1 MQKLGGFD
9 CTGWYLG
16 FMGEMRE
23 FANQP
28 ASVETLEEIKSRLG
42 NAMMQVDELV
52 RLQQLQKN
60 KQCSCWD
67 GHSAIRYES
76 MHTYSQPLKPKKIKK
91 IKSKLKKVRLKPAK
105 LQLTDD
111 RSAWA
116 ERFGIEI
123 KLGDSV
129 VFSHVVPEKG
139 SPCGTRTLDI
149 QTNMRIKEILQSAL
163 GHVNTSLG
171 IERYAF

>member
-1 MQKLGGFD
+1 MWKSGGFD

-67 GHSAIRYES
+67 GHSAIRHEHVHAS
-76 MHTYSQPLKPKKIKK
+76 FQSLKPKKIKK
-91 IKSKLKKVRLKPAK
+91 FFVTIIYSKISIYKFF
-105 LQLTDD
+105 DY
-111 RSAWA
+111 
-116 ERFGIEI
+116 
-123 KLGDSV
+123 
-129 VFSHVVPEKG
+129 
-139 SPCGTRTLDI
+139 
-149 QTNMRIKEILQSAL
+149 N
-163 GHVNTSLG
+163 
-171 IERYAF
+171 